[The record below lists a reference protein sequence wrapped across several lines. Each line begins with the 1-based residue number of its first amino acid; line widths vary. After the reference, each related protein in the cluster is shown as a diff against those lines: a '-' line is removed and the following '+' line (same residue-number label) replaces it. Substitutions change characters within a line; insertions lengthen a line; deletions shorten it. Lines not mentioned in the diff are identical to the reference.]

1 MQYWHPVKRSACVLG
16 VQLLKTSETIITCTH
31 VFVFNSLLSKQDGN
45 VSRLFQIVLEHWQF
59 ESIEVNG
66 KYIFTLF
73 FKFNS
78 CINIISILFILPM
91 NANAWVYERTRKYAH
106 GKVLPFVNYYCLPDI
121 HHLTKCS
128 GLEIVR

>member
-1 MQYWHPVKRSACVLG
+1 MQHWHQVKCVLG

-66 KYIFTLF
+66 KYIFNLF
-73 FKFNS
+73 FQIQFVY
-78 CINIISILFILPM
+78 IISILFILPM
-91 NANAWVYERTRKYAH
+91 NANAWVYERTRKYAP

-128 GLEIVR
+128 GLGIVR